1 MILDGASVLLKV
13 KDAGWSTP
21 HLPQQIILE

>member
-1 MILDGASVLLKV
+1 MILDGASVVLKV

-21 HLPQQIILE
+21 DLPQQIILE